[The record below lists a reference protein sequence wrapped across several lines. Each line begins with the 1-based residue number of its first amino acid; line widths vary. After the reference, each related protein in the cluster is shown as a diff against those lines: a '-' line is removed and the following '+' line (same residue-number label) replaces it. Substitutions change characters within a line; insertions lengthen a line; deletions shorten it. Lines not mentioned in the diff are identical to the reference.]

1 MIFPLIFAL
10 VFLVFCSPYMYSCIT
25 WNYSLLLFGSVFM
38 YTNFVLYTIL
48 AIIYF
53 MLPGSVVRSLLLDIN
68 KIIRNF
74 FPEKIEETE
83 KNIRETFKMK
93 VLYPMPQKSI
103 NIWHPHGISGV
114 TPVIHNG
121 YRVTDITGY
130 TPTKGVVYYYYFM
143 MPIIKD
149 IIRLLNAIPSD
160 YRSIKETVQKESVS
174 VTIGGLDEMGRTAG
188 THMQLVIR
196 KRSGIF
202 KIALETGTPLVP
214 VLTYGETEVFPET
227 SNAYLLQFNDFM
239 YSNFSMKFPFPTLT
253 SVSNWLK
260 LGTLPLKEIK
270 TYTGKPIM
278 VKKIENPTNLQIAKL
293 RRIYIRRVQELFDQT
308 NPGEYT
314 LEII

>member
-1 MIFPLIFAL
+1 
-10 VFLVFCSPYMYSCIT
+10 
-25 WNYSLLLFGSVFM
+25 
-38 YTNFVLYTIL
+38 
-48 AIIYF
+48 

-93 VLYPMPQKSI
+93 VLYPIPEKSI

-160 YRSIKETVQKESVS
+160 YRSINETVQKESVS

-227 SNAYLLQFNDFM
+227 TNAYLLQFNDFM

-270 TYTGKPIM
+270 TYTGRPIM

>member
-1 MIFPLIFAL
+1 
-10 VFLVFCSPYMYSCIT
+10 
-25 WNYSLLLFGSVFM
+25 M